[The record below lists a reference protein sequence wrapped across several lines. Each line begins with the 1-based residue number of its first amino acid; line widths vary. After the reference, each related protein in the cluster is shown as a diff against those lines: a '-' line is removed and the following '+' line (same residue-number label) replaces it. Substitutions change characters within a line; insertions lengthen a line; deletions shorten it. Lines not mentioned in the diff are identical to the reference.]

1 MRVDGVED
9 ESLSPGAS
17 EMPTLT
23 DRGLHA
29 GVTTPNVPATLT
41 EKIVRPVEIDL
52 DHDAAD
58 RPTEPLRGMER
69 RRHHRYSVA
78 PMYSAIR
85 VRTEDGAVIDGHLR
99 DISIGG
105 ASFESM
111 TPLAADDRIR
121 FEIELPGRAATLR
134 GVARVVR
141 VEREHEAL
149 DDCIVALAFER
160 FETRID
166 SATLTRYLEQGC
178 LLRAA

>member
-41 EKIVRPVEIDL
+41 EKIARPVEIEL

>member
-1 MRVDGVED
+1 
-9 ESLSPGAS
+9 
-17 EMPTLT
+17 MPTIT

-29 GVTTPNVPATLT
+29 GPAAPTSLS
-41 EKIVRPVEIDL
+41 EQIDRPVEIEL
-52 DHDAAD
+52 DHDLAD
-58 RPTEPLRGMER
+58 RSSQPLRGRER

-85 VRTEDGAVIDGHLR
+85 ARLDDGTIIDGHLR

-111 TPLAADDRIR
+111 IPMLAEARLR

-141 VEREHEAL
+141 SEREHEAL
-149 DDCIVALAFER
+149 DDCIVAIAFER

-166 SATLTRYLEQGC
+166 AATLTRYLEQGS

>member
-1 MRVDGVED
+1 
-9 ESLSPGAS
+9 
-17 EMPTLT
+17 MPTLT
-23 DRGLHA
+23 DRGLHT
-29 GVTTPNVPATLT
+29 GPAAPSSLSNRI
-41 EKIVRPVEIDL
+41 ERPVEIEL
-52 DHDAAD
+52 DRDAID
-58 RPTEPLRGMER
+58 RRTEPLAGIER
-69 RRHHRYSVA
+69 RKHRRYAVQ

-85 VRTEDGAVIDGHLR
+85 VRTEDGSVIDGHLR

-111 TPLAADDRIR
+111 TPVEPDAGLR

-134 GVARVVR
+134 GIARVVR

-149 DDCIVALAFER
+149 DDVVVAIAFER

-166 SATLTRYLEQGC
+166 AGTLTRYLEQGC